1 MHGTIIM
8 GRTYTGRACGDNIM
22 RRRKT
27 NIHVVNRAILF
38 YDSRKLNSKTGRYF
52 REKLSRGEYH

>member
-1 MHGTIIM
+1 MHGTIII

-38 YDSRKLNSKTGRYF
+38 YDSRKLNSKTGRYL